1 MKTSG
6 IYSCAPLLRPGLL
19 LLLTIGIVVGSVFT
33 WQAGRIAVKAHLSQW
48 LLQNAW
54 ERSLASGVPL
64 QPWSKFDSY
73 PVARLFTDKQSH
85 ESIVLAGNSGQAL
98 AFGPTMI
105 LPSSEKGVSL
115 GNAGVDKPAIPEER
129 NDHGANG
136 LIAIA
141 GHRDTHLSFLEHT
154 SAGQQIG
161 IETINGMKRLFTVV
175 EKKIVDT
182 NHEQLMIDPAQP
194 GLLLVTC
201 YPFNATVPGGPLRL
215 IVYASPLERS
225 KSKEIQRIQTVKTTV
240 KQESAGMSTGMH
252 AGDHTNS

>member
-1 MKTSG
+1 M
-6 IYSCAPLLRPGLL
+6 
-19 LLLTIGIVVGSVFT
+19 
-33 WQAGRIAVKAHLSQW
+33 
-48 LLQNAW
+48 
-54 ERSLASGVPL
+54 
-64 QPWSKFDSY
+64 
-73 PVARLFTDKQSH
+73 
-85 ESIVLAGNSGQAL
+85 

-105 LPSSEKGVSL
+105 LPSSKKVVSL
-115 GNAGVDKPAIPEER
+115 DNAGFAKPSVPGYR
-129 NDHGANG
+129 NENSAGG

-161 IETINGMKRLFTVV
+161 IETINGVKRLFTVV

-225 KSKEIQRIQTVKTTV
+225 KSKEIHRIQAVKTPV
-240 KQESAGMSTGMH
+240 KQETAGMSKGMH
-252 AGDHTNS
+252 ARDHTNS

>member
-1 MKTSG
+1 M
-6 IYSCAPLLRPGLL
+6 
-19 LLLTIGIVVGSVFT
+19 LLTIGIIAGSVFT

-54 ERSLASGVPL
+54 ERSLASGTPMT
-64 QPWSKFDSY
+64 PWSKFDSY

-105 LPSSEKGVSL
+105 LPSSKKGVSL
-115 GNAGVDKPAIPEER
+115 ANAGVARPAIPQER
-129 NDHGANG
+129 NDNGSDG

-141 GHRDTHLSFLEHT
+141 GHRDTHLNFLEHT

-161 IETINGMKRLFTVV
+161 IETINGVKRLFTVV

-182 NHEQLMIDPAQP
+182 NHEQLMIDPTQP

-225 KSKEIQRIQTVKTTV
+225 KSKEIHRIQAVKTTV
-240 KQESAGMSTGMH
+240 KQETAGMSKGVH
-252 AGDHTNS
+252 ARDHTNS

>member
-6 IYSCAPLLRPGLL
+6 INSCTPILRPGLL
-19 LLLTIGIVVGSVFT
+19 LLLTIGIVAGSVFT

-54 ERSLASGVPL
+54 ERSLASGMPL
-64 QPWSKFDSY
+64 QPWSNFDSF
-73 PVARLFTDKQSH
+73 PVARLYTDKQSH

-105 LPSSEKGVSL
+105 LPSTEKAVSL
-115 GNAGVDKPAIPEER
+115 ANTVINSPMASGKR
-129 NDHGANG
+129 NNNQGTG

-154 SAGQQIG
+154 DTGQQIG
-161 IETINGMKRLFTVV
+161 IETINGIKRLYTVV
-175 EKKIVDT
+175 EKKIVNT
-182 NHEQLMIDPAQP
+182 QHEQLMIDPAQP

-215 IVYASPLERS
+215 LVYASPLERDRGYIIDS
-225 KSKEIQRIQTVKTTV
+225 PEPKTEHRIQAHKTTV
-240 KQESAGMSTGMH
+240 KQPTGML
-252 AGDHTNS
+252 